1 VDWDFMN
8 KLFFSKKWYL
18 SAYPDVASSGLNPYA
33 HFNEYGSKEKRF
45 KSVFSFLAQENEYSQ
60 HFLING
66 IITLVFN
73 LLSKLKNK
81 QLKLI
86 LLDYIVIFQRIKF
99 RNYTSNTFIVSS
111 WITDG
116 VAEAINTYVKL
127 QSRNCYIYVLKGV
140 KNFKNEY
147 SSPVIL
153 EIWKDNQI
161 VFKTGILFPIEFI
174 RSITIN
180 RDQISKIH
188 IHHTFNIEKNI
199 SSLFDLKNTNK
210 YYYIH
215 DYYAFT
221 SNWHLFD
228 EDTNQKSLVNFKKD
242 FPNTHVNL
250 EEVIG
255 KTDLF
260 ICSSQDVYNKCRTE
274 IPSSKLVWFY
284 PPELANLE
292 NLTTRKV
299 LEKNRY
305 KILVVGNMSKYKG
318 IDLLED
324 VVRFCELQNLPF
336 DFVHFGRD
344 GISNGFKNY
353 INYTGYSRNEMLQFC
368 RSLDLDFAFL
378 PFRVE
383 ETYSFTLSDIFLLNL
398 PLVTIGRGAITER
411 CFGRANT
418 IVLPPKSD
426 FHVVVHNLFKIALN
440 NESEKRKKIS
450 KIRLEKR
457 SRNPDHYYFL

>member
-1 VDWDFMN
+1 MN

-18 SAYPDVASSGLNPYA
+18 SAYPDVASSGLAPYT
-33 HFNEYGSKEKRF
+33 HFSEYGSKEKRF
-45 KSVFSFLAQENEYSQ
+45 KSVFSFLAQENGYLQ

-66 IITLVFN
+66 IISLVFN

-127 QSRNCYIYVLKGV
+127 QSRNCYVYVLKGV

-147 SSPVIL
+147 SSPVVL
-153 EIWKDNQI
+153 EIWRDNQI

-180 RDQISKIH
+180 QDKICKIH
-188 IHHTFNIEKNI
+188 IHHTFGIEKNI
-199 SSLFDLKNTNK
+199 YSLIDLKNTNK

-221 SNWHLFD
+221 SNWHLFN
-228 EDTNQKSLVNFKKD
+228 EDTNQKSLAHFKKV
-242 FPNTHVNL
+242 FPNNHVNL
-250 EEVIG
+250 KEIID

-260 ICSSQDVYNKCRTE
+260 ICSSQDVYNKCKNE

-292 NLTTRKV
+292 NLTTGKV

-344 GISNGFKNY
+344 GISNRFKNY
-353 INYTGYSRNEMLQFC
+353 INYTGYSRNEMLKFC

-411 CFGRANT
+411 CFGRVKT

-450 KIRLEKR
+450 QIRLEKR

>member
-1 VDWDFMN
+1 MN
-8 KLFFSKKWYL
+8 KLFFSRKWYL
-18 SAYPDVASSGLNPYA
+18 SAYPDVASSGLDPYI
-33 HFNEYGSKEKRF
+33 HFREYGSKEKRF
-45 KSVFSFLAQENEYSQ
+45 KSVFSFLAQENSYLQ

-66 IITLVFN
+66 IISLVFN

-86 LLDYIVIFQRIKF
+86 LLDYIVRFQRIKVK
-99 RNYTSNTFIVSS
+99 NYTSNTFVFSS

-116 VAEAINTYVKL
+116 VAQAINTYVKL
-127 QSRNCYIYVLKGV
+127 QSRDCYIYVLKGV

-147 SSPVIL
+147 SSPLIL
-153 EIWKDNQI
+153 EIWSNNQI

-180 RDQISKIH
+180 QEKTYNIH
-188 IHHTFNIEKNI
+188 IHHTYGLEKNI
-199 SSLFDLKNTNK
+199 SSLISLENLTK

-221 SNWHLFD
+221 SNWHLFN
-228 EDTNQKSLVNFKKD
+228 EGPNQKSLFHFKKV
-242 FPNTHVNL
+242 FPNTHINL
-250 EEVIG
+250 KELIS

-260 ICSSQDVYNKCRTE
+260 ICSSQDVYSKCKSE
-274 IPSSKLVWFY
+274 IPSTKLVWFY

-292 NLTTRKV
+292 SLPTRRVFK
-299 LEKNRY
+299 KYRY
-305 KILVVGNMSKYKG
+305 KILVIGNMSKYKG

-324 VVRFCELQNLPF
+324 VISFCELQNLPF

-344 GISNGFKNY
+344 GISKKFKNY
-353 INYTGYSRNEMLQFC
+353 INYTGYSRNEMLKFC

-398 PLVTIGRGAITER
+398 PLLTIGRGAITER

-450 KIRLEKR
+450 KFRLEKC